1 MYKTLCT
8 TVIRG
13 SCVKLIQR
21 GREKTTEMDE
31 ERKINFWLVQND
43 SDMGI
48 LLPVLQIT
56 KLTLKA

>member
-1 MYKTLCT
+1 M
-8 TVIRG
+8 
-13 SCVKLIQR
+13 
-21 GREKTTEMDE
+21 EE

-48 LLPVLQIT
+48 LLPVLQMT